1 MAVGGEGG
9 NRAVIAA
16 FVGNSVVAV
25 IKFIAF
31 LLTRSS
37 AMLAESIHSVADAGN
52 QALLL
57 LGGRQ
62 ARKAADEEHQ
72 FGYGRERYF
81 WSFVVALVLFVLGSA
96 FALYHGIEKVL
107 HPHEVDNFG
116 VALVVLGLGIV
127 IEAFSFRTAIVES
140 IPLKGDLSWWQ
151 FIRRARVPELPV
163 VLLEDLGAQLGL
175 VFAFVAVVLGQ
186 VTGNWVWD
194 GIGSLAIGVLLGVI
208 AIILIIEMRSL
219 LIGEGARPAD
229 MAKITRAIGTSP
241 SVVKIIHLRTQHLG
255 PEELLVGAK
264 LAFDPALDLAGLA
277 EAVDGVERAIR
288 AEVPYARPM
297 YIEPDL
303 LRTEEQI
310 RAVESL
316 PPRSELR

>member
-1 MAVGGEGG
+1 MAVGGDGG
-9 NRAVIAA
+9 NKAVLAA
-16 FVGNSVVAV
+16 LLGNSTIAV

-37 AMLAESIHSVADAGN
+37 SMLAESVHSVADAGN

-62 ARKAADEEHQ
+62 AKKEADDEHQ

-96 FALYHGIEKVL
+96 FALYHGIDKIR
-107 HPHEVDNFG
+107 HPHEVENFG
-116 VALVVLGLGIV
+116 IALGVLALGIV
-127 IEAFSFRTAIVES
+127 IEGFTFRTAIVAS
-140 IPLKGDLSWWQ
+140 IPLKGNLSWWQ
-151 FIRRARVPELPV
+151 FIRRSRVPELPV
-163 VLLEDLGAQLGL
+163 VLLEDLGAQVGL
-175 VFAFVAVVLGQ
+175 IFAFIAVVLGR

-194 GIGSLAIGVLLGVI
+194 GVGSLAIGILLGVI

-219 LIGEGARPAD
+219 LIGEGARPSE
-229 MAKITRAIGTSP
+229 M
-241 SVVKIIHLRTQHLG
+241 VKLREAMESAPGVERIIHLRTQHLG

-264 LAFDPALDLAGLA
+264 LVFDPSFDVAQLS
-277 EAVDGVERAIR
+277 EAVNGVEDAVRAV
-288 AEVPYARPM
+288 VPYARPM

-303 LRTEEQI
+303 LRDEASI
-310 RAVESL
+310 RAREAH
-316 PPRSELR
+316 